1 MSTVDH
7 NRTMEEAARDFAAV
21 EDMHNCDHDMPAIM
35 ERAMRLLGDK
45 WTLMIVYNLM
55 SGQKRFG
62 ELLDALGNISP
73 KTLSQRLKQ
82 LEEIKLLERHA
93 FAEIPPRVE
102 YLLTEKGYQLVTILK
117 AIQEFGVHCLSDLP
131 VISL

>member
-1 MSTVDH
+1 
-7 NRTMEEAARDFAAV
+7 
-21 EDMHNCDHDMPAIM
+21 
-35 ERAMRLLGDK
+35 MRLLGDK